1 MSRIGSVGY
10 ILVHNVFELS
20 FTPKPYFPYYFLL
33 EKFKNYYICQVMR
46 NSRTYL
52 FAFPYP
58 VNFIGWEDIS
68 LMINQLQNIRQPRY
82 RGCRFV
88 VETLDNQR

>member
-58 VNFIGWEDIS
+58 VNFIGWWYFS
-68 LMINQLQNIRQPRY
+68 
-82 RGCRFV
+82 
-88 VETLDNQR
+88 DNQSVTKYTAASLSGLPFCR